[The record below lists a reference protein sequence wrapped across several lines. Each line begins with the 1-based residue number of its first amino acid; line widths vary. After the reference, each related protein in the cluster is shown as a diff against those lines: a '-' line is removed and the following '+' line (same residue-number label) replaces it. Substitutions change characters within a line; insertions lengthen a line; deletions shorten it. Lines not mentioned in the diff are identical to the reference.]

1 MKKTILRFFLTFP
14 IFLLFPTRATKSCGF
29 TDASFHGYS
38 FFSREIIEEK
48 SSSARFFTDIVSFDD
63 VYNADKQRD
72 SIYKSACDDE
82 NLWEWRNKFCDYA
95 HLDDIRQII
104 YKTSVSQL
112 ESIRSA
118 TQSKNLELET
128 SLAENEFAQQIF
140 ENRCTEVIDYLIF
153 AKNCEPLVVG
163 GDAWNTKIRDVVVM
177 NERIEE
183 GKKLFS
189 STKSPFIRLRY
200 AFQIMRL
207 AHYGG
212 NYQTT
217 VNLYNFLMPK
227 IDSRVKSVVNYW
239 ILSLKAGALKNLGQ
253 RVEAS
258 YLFSIVFEHCLSKR
272 EAAMRGFC
280 IQTDA
285 EWQQCLLLC
294 RTDDEKATLYAMR
307 GSHVDSKAVE
317 EMQLIYDLNSKNP
330 HLENLL
336 LGEIR
341 KLERDLLGYPFND
354 HKEHNRRYAGIPRE
368 YAGEYAINLHQ
379 FVLKCIKEKR
389 TARPELWR
397 VADGYLE
404 LLRGDFYAAERVF
417 DKAKDVIKNKALLEQ
432 VEILEIAAQICTF
445 DTLNEETET
454 KISAIMENPLY
465 KKYKDLPDFL
475 FDKLASFYKKNG
487 RKGCA
492 FRCHH
497 RLEAMRPNPQ
507 LDIIDDLLLLCA
519 KPGKNALER
528 HFCNNEKNESIEDEL
543 WEMKGVV
550 LLREHKLEA
559 SLEAFKRVSNGR
571 LEKQKFNPFGLRTS
585 DCVNCLPKD
594 SSKLLNRREVV
605 EKLIDYEYQ
614 SKADLEDG
622 YKYLFR
628 LGVAYYNMS
637 YYGTSWGTMDFYRT
651 GTAWHTPENR
661 YSDNYTAYIYPY
673 GNREQ
678 TDLSLAYQ
686 CLKNAYEIIPDADRE
701 TAAKCAF
708 WAAKCQQKMYY
719 TSPDYRQTA
728 YGQRAALP
736 SNYLVYNKALRG
748 LSDTK
753 YYQEVIKECSY
764 LRK

>member
-1 MKKTILRFFLTFP
+1 MRS
-14 IFLLFPTRATKSCGF
+14 TKSCGY
-29 TDASFHGYS
+29 TDSSFHGYS
-38 FFSREIIEEK
+38 FFNRDIIEDK
-48 SSSARFFTDIVSFDD
+48 ASSARFFTDIVSFDD

-82 NLWEWRNKFCDYA
+82 NLWEWRQKFCDYA

-112 ESIRSA
+112 SSIRAA
-118 TQSKNLELET
+118 TQSSNLELET
-128 SLAENEFAQQIF
+128 GLAENEFAQQIF
-140 ENRCTEVIDYLIF
+140 SNRCTEVIDYLIF
-153 AKNCEPLVVG
+153 AKNCEPLVIG
-163 GDAWNTKIRDVVVM
+163 GDAWNTKIRDIVVM

-189 STKSPFIRLRY
+189 ITKSPFIRLRY

-239 ILSLKAGALKNLGQ
+239 VLSLKAGALKQLGQ

-258 YLFSIVFEHCLSKR
+258 YLFSVVFEHCLSKR

-317 EMQLIYDLNSKNP
+317 EMQLIYDLNPKNP

-354 HKEHNRRYAGIPRE
+354 YKEHNRRYAGLPRE
-368 YAGEYAINLHQ
+368 YAGEYAIRLHQ
-379 FVLKCIKEKR
+379 FILKCIKEKR
-389 TARPELWR
+389 TTRPELWR

-417 DKAKDVIKNKALLEQ
+417 DKIKGGIKNKALLEQ
-432 VEILEIAAQICTF
+432 VEILEIAAQIYSF
-445 DTLNEETET
+445 DTLNEASEA
-454 KISAIMENPLY
+454 KISAIIENPLY

-475 FDKLASFYKKNG
+475 FDKLANFYKKNG

-492 FRCHH
+492 YRCHH

-507 LDIIDDLLLLCA
+507 LDVINDLLLLCE
-519 KPGKNALER
+519 KQGKNALER
-528 HFCNNEKNESIEDEL
+528 HFCSNEKGESLEDEL

-550 LLREHKLEA
+550 LLRQHQLEA
-559 SLEAFKRVSNGR
+559 SLEAFKKVSNER

-585 DCVNCLPKD
+585 DVVNRPAKD
-594 SSKLLNRREVV
+594 SSKLLNRRELV

-614 SKADLEDG
+614 SKADMEQG

-637 YYGTSWGTMDFYRT
+637 YYGTSWGATDFYRT
-651 GTAWHTPENR
+651 STAWHTPESA
-661 YSDNYTAYIYPY
+661 YSDTYKTYVYPY

-678 TDLSLAYQ
+678 TDVSLAYEY
-686 CLKNAYEIIPDADRE
+686 LKNAYEIARTNDRE
-701 TAAKCAF
+701 FAAKCAF

-719 TSPDYRQTA
+719 TSKDYRQTA
-728 YGQRAALP
+728 YGQRSKLP
-736 SNYLVYNKALRG
+736 SEYTTYATAFG
-748 LSDTK
+748 SLSDTK

>member
-1 MKKTILRFFLTFP
+1 MKKKLLHF
-14 IFLLFPTRATKSCGF
+14 FLLFSIFLVLPTRSTKSCGF
-29 TDASFHGYS
+29 TDNSFHGYS
-38 FFSREIIEEK
+38 FFNRDIIEEK
-48 SSSARFFTDIVSFDD
+48 ASSARFFTDIISFDD

-82 NLWEWRNKFCDYA
+82 NLLEWRQKFCNYA
-95 HLDDIRQII
+95 HIDDIRQII

-112 ESIRSA
+112 ASIKAA
-118 TQSKNLELET
+118 TQSSNLELET
-128 SLAENEFAQQIF
+128 GLAENEFAQQIF
-140 ENRCTEVIDYLIF
+140 SNRCTEVIDYLIF

-189 STKSPFIRLRY
+189 ITKSPFIRLRY

-227 IDSRVKSVVNYW
+227 IDSRVRSVVNYW
-239 ILSLKAGALKNLGQ
+239 ILSLKAGALKQLGQ

-258 YLFSIVFEHCLSKR
+258 YLFSVVFEHCLSKR

-307 GSHVDSKAVE
+307 GSHLDSKAIE
-317 EMQLIYDLNSKNP
+317 EMQLIYDLNPKNP

-368 YAGEYAINLHQ
+368 YAGEYAIHLHQ
-379 FVLKCIKEKR
+379 FILKCIKEKR

-417 DKAKDVIKNKALLEQ
+417 DKTKATIKNKALLEQ
-432 VEILEIAAQICTF
+432 VEILEIAAQIYSF
-445 DTLNEETET
+445 DALNETTEA
-454 KISAIMENPLY
+454 KISAIIENPLY

-475 FDKLASFYKKNG
+475 FDKLANFYKKNG

-492 FRCHH
+492 YRCHH

-507 LDIIDDLLLLCA
+507 LDVINDLLLLCE
-519 KPGKNALER
+519 KQGKNALER
-528 HFCNNEKNESIEDEL
+528 HFCTNEKGESIEDEL

-550 LLREHKLEA
+550 LLRQHQVEA
-559 SLEAFKRVSNGR
+559 SLEAFKKVSNER
-571 LEKQKFNPFGLRTS
+571 LEKQKFNPFGLRIS
-585 DCVNCLPKD
+585 DCVNCPPKD
-594 SSKLLNRREVV
+594 SSKLLNRREIV
-605 EKLIDYEYQ
+605 EKLIDYDYQ
-614 SKADLEDG
+614 SKADIEQG

-637 YYGTSWGTMDFYRT
+637 YYGTSWGATDFYRT
-651 GTAWHTPENR
+651 STAWHTPENA
-661 YSDNYTAYIYPY
+661 YSDAYKVYVYPY

-678 TDLSLAYQ
+678 TDVTLAYDY
-686 CLKNAYEIIPDADRE
+686 LKNAYEIAIRTNDRE
-701 TAAKCAF
+701 FATKCAF
-708 WAAKCQQKMYY
+708 WLAKCQQKMYY
-719 TSPDYRQTA
+719 TSKDYRQTA
-728 YGQRAALP
+728 YGQRSKLP
-736 SNYLVYNKALRG
+736 SEYLTYTAAFKG

-764 LRK
+764 IK

>member
-1 MKKTILRFFLTFP
+1 MKKKLLHF
-14 IFLLFPTRATKSCGF
+14 FLLFSIFLVLPMRSTKSCGF
-29 TDASFHGYS
+29 TDNSFHGYS
-38 FFSREIIEEK
+38 FFNRDIIEEK
-48 SSSARFFTDIVSFDD
+48 ASSARFFTDIVSFDD

-72 SIYKSACDDE
+72 SIYKSNCDDE
-82 NLWEWRNKFCDYA
+82 NLLEWRQKFCNYA
-95 HLDDIRQII
+95 HIDDIRQII
-104 YKTSVSQL
+104 YKTSSSQL
-112 ESIRSA
+112 ASIRAA
-118 TQSKNLELET
+118 TQSSNLELET
-128 SLAENEFAQQIF
+128 GLAENEFAQQIF
-140 ENRCTEVIDYLIF
+140 SNRCTEVIDYLIF
-153 AKNCEPLVVG
+153 AKNCEPLVIG

-189 STKSPFIRLRY
+189 ITKSPFIRLRY

-227 IDSRVKSVVNYW
+227 IDSRVRSVVNYW
-239 ILSLKAGALKNLGQ
+239 ILSLKAGALKQLGQ

-258 YLFSIVFEHCLSKR
+258 YLFSVVFEHCLSKR

-285 EWQQCLLLC
+285 EWRQCLLLC
-294 RTDDEKATLYAMR
+294 RNDDEKATLYAMR
-307 GSHVDSKAVE
+307 GSHLDSKAVE
-317 EMQLIYDLNSKNP
+317 EMQLIYDLNPKNP

-354 HKEHNRRYAGIPRE
+354 HKEHNRRYAGLPRE
-368 YAGEYAINLHQ
+368 YAGEYAIRLHQ
-379 FVLKCIKEKR
+379 FILKCIKEKR

-417 DKAKDVIKNKALLEQ
+417 DKTKAIIKNKALLEQ
-432 VEILEIAAQICTF
+432 VEILEIAAQIYSF
-445 DTLNEETET
+445 DALNETTEA
-454 KISAIMENPLY
+454 KISAIIENPLY

-475 FDKLASFYKKNG
+475 FDKLANFYKKNG

-492 FRCHH
+492 YRCHH

-507 LDIIDDLLLLCA
+507 LDVINDLLLLCE

-528 HFCNNEKNESIEDEL
+528 HFCTNEKGESIEDEL

-550 LLREHKLEA
+550 LLRQHQVEA
-559 SLEAFKRVSNGR
+559 SLEAFKKVSNER
-571 LEKQKFNPFGLRTS
+571 LEKQKFNPFGLRIS
-585 DCVNCLPKD
+585 DCVNCPPKD
-594 SSKLLNRREVV
+594 SSKLLNRREIV

-614 SKADLEDG
+614 SKADIEQG

-637 YYGTSWGTMDFYRT
+637 YYGTSWGATDFYRT
-651 GTAWHTPENR
+651 STAWHTPE
-661 YSDNYTAYIYPY
+661 SNYTDTYKVYVYPY

-678 TDLSLAYQ
+678 TDVSLAYKY
-686 CLKNAYEIIPDADRE
+686 LKNAYEIAPNTDRE
-701 TAAKCAF
+701 FIAKCAF

-719 TSPDYRQTA
+719 TSKDYRQTA
-728 YGQRAALP
+728 YGQRSKLP
-736 SNYLVYNKALRG
+736 SEYLTYTATFKG

-764 LRK
+764 FK